1 MLVWLLAQA
10 VLPVQLRL
18 GPTPVPT
25 GSVIPMRVQAA
36 PRAHVLVLRATTD
49 GRLLVEYPAS
59 DARAFKADEPHGTGM
74 VVAAVSAAPFRLD
87 LLSPDASWWAGAG
100 GVETLIGLVR
110 QMANG
115 HSFDYDISIYTVGGA
130 RPRPVFHTAAA
141 APPPPSPS
149 PPPAAVTPVIVV
161 VQAPA
166 AVAERVVLYPVF
178 HANGLRSRTGGLRPP
193 APRTSG
199 ICQSGVDCP
208 AGTGAPAKAIRFR

>member
-1 MLVWLLAQA
+1 MLVWLLTQA

-36 PRAHVLVLRATTD
+36 PRAHLLVLRATTD
-49 GRLLVEYPAS
+49 GRLVVQYPAP
-59 DARAFKADEPHGTGM
+59 DARAFRVDEPHGTGM
-74 VVAAVSAAPFRLD
+74 VLAAVSNTPFRLD
-87 LLSPDASWWAGAG
+87 LLTPDASWWAGVG

-115 HSFDYDISIYTVGGA
+115 HSFDYDIAIYTVGGP
-130 RPRPVFHTAAA
+130 RPRPVFHAAAAA
-141 APPPPSPS
+141 APPS
-149 PPPAAVTPVIVV
+149 PPPAPVAPVVVV

-166 AVAERVVLYPVF
+166 ASVSERVVLHPVF
-178 HANGLRSRTGGLRPP
+178 HSTGPRARIGGRRPP
-193 APRTSG
+193 APKTSG

-208 AGTGAPAKAIRFR
+208 AGTGTPAKAIRFR